1 MASASSLHFNKNA
14 DRVPTK
20 KNQRKY
26 AKACVSE
33 RVFQDFRDNSVK
45 EGVCYN
51 RLYNTDLYAYK

>member
-1 MASASSLHFNKNA
+1 MQTGL
-14 DRVPTK
+14 PQK

-51 RLYNTDLYAYK
+51 RLYDTDLYAYKWLGGCRMS